1 MVLPVRLRSICGH
14 VVASADAAAVET
26 LVETELIV
34 KAVSG
39 TPPHPPRLL
48 LPLLLLLPAGSGTSH
63 AEPPQGWRARSGR
76 T

>member
-39 TPPHPPRLL
+39 TPPTPRLL
-48 LPLLLLLPAGSGTSH
+48 LLLLLLLPAGSGTSH
-63 AEPPQGWRARSGR
+63 AEPPQGWRAKSGR